1 MTGVA
6 VLAAL
11 LAAGCATKQPPP
23 ANPAAP
29 PPRAARAA
37 HHIYVTSGGLPQSCY
52 HNLGEVGFREPY
64 FESVI
69 DSDNAKTYAR
79 LRDLAQQKYG
89 DAVDAVV
96 DVVQRQNEVG
106 TEVRVSG
113 EAMSLQHGE
122 TAECALRA
130 TPAALDSI
138 GAVAAGGITG
148 TITGGLLSGQNSAPG
163 AMMGGYF
170 GAATAAGIQAVQHQQ
185 ERQAFQEDLTKRIAN
200 QSAEIS
206 SLRKELDNLIER
218 QCEREEL
225 TAAQCDEQRAELI
238 NEIGVAP
245 THPTPAKA
253 GGVRTTAADAPPSD
267 FEIQNQIQEQQ
278 ETIDRLKRAITD
290 LNAQQN
296 AP

>member
-6 VLAAL
+6 VLVAL
-11 LAAGCATKQPPP
+11 LGAGCAAKQPPP

-29 PPRAARAA
+29 AARSD
-37 HHIYVTSGGLPQSCY
+37 HHVYVTSGSLPQSCY

-69 DSDNAKTYAR
+69 DSDDAKTYAR

-170 GAATAAGIQAVQHQQ
+170 GAATAAGIQAVKHQQ

-200 QSAEIS
+200 QSTEIA

-225 TAAQCDEQRAELI
+225 TAAQCDEQRAALI
-238 NEIGVAP
+238 NEIGAAP
-245 THPTPAKA
+245 TPPTPSKA
-253 GGVRTTAADAPPSD
+253 GGVQATAADAPPSD

-278 ETIDRLKRAITD
+278 ETIDRLKQAITE
-290 LNAQQN
+290 LNDQQN